1 MRHRWLL
8 QALSN
13 QFNVT
18 KVIFRFNY
26 GNMTKIDPS
35 DTGHHIECQLKR
47 KNLPDS
53 FTTIVYVGPYNSL
66 EDAHEDMEFMKH
78 EKD

>member
-8 QALSN
+8 QALSS

-18 KVIFRFNY
+18 KVVFRYNY
-26 GNMTKIDPS
+26 GNITKLDPS
-35 DTGHHIECQLKR
+35 DTGHHIECQMKQ
-47 KNLPDS
+47 KHQPNS
-53 FTTIVYVGPYNSL
+53 YTTVVYVGPYFSL
-66 EDAHEDMEFMKH
+66 DDAQEDMEFMKH